1 MVNKCPNG
9 TTKTNVEGWQKTSGF
24 HQNDRHGTSGSS
36 IAGRTMEIYWRD
48 IAGFLVSSI
57 YVFHP
62 FLDGASFETFSHYL
76 FLSRK
81 QGPERCLV
89 LFWPVSDSGAAF
101 PQQLPRVTI
110 WIHPGDEHGG
120 SGHIQLQ
127 HQRLCHSQ
135 WMEPGPCL
143 ALGAAPAPPW
153 GVVFFLYHGLVVL
166 DVENIP
172 LIPGINLLVYIGM
185 VWNSWPQENG
195 RFTALLR
202 IYNDQF
208 ISPFHEAYPDVR

>member
-1 MVNKCPNG
+1 
-9 TTKTNVEGWQKTSGF
+9 
-24 HQNDRHGTSGSS
+24 
-36 IAGRTMEIYWRD
+36 
-48 IAGFLVSSI
+48 
-57 YVFHP
+57 
-62 FLDGASFETFSHYL
+62 
-76 FLSRK
+76 
-81 QGPERCLV
+81 
-89 LFWPVSDSGAAF
+89 
-101 PQQLPRVTI
+101 
-110 WIHPGDEHGG
+110 
-120 SGHIQLQ
+120 
-127 HQRLCHSQ
+127 
-135 WMEPGPCL
+135 MEPGPCL